1 MMKQIRFP
9 LNGDFIE
16 LYKLLKFIQ
25 LAESGG
31 DAKMMVEE
39 GLVKLN
45 GELEYRKRAKVKPG
59 DVVEAEGYQIV
70 VEP

>member
-1 MMKQIRFP
+1 MKQIRFP

-31 DAKMMVEE
+31 EAKMMVED
-39 GLVKLN
+39 GIVKLN
-45 GELEYRKRAKVKPG
+45 GETEYRKRAKVKPG
-59 DVVEAEGYQIV
+59 DIVEAEGYQIV